1 MEGVGQT
8 MLSSRNPWGHESGEE
23 RKWTD
28 YNSEFD
34 TPFGAFA
41 HILMNWPGDLPTAEM
56 DFEKRHNRLIE
67 TIAGYPRIALGK
79 RPLDFPMHYLSLEAL
94 KLSLYLDGIGIKRIP
109 KGNEWHSL
117 RTFLIDSD
125 LQTTLNPNRCV
136 NPTEH
141 TTLLK
146 TLIENVKEFEGVNSM
161 NPEQIKVYDVEVSN
175 FLRGLHSSAHDRT
188 RYWNI
193 DNVTEK
199 ITPPKFKIYGKVTDE
214 TVGRDDYLY
223 EHSIKF
229 LKIQKWIK
237 FYAGSDAGSS
247 SPLTLD
253 IRHNL
258 RIGASAILEG
268 LFAKIRSKVLEEKR
282 PGSITIDG
290 GGRLCFISE
299 NISEKEWI
307 KEIIS
312 ESFALDP
319 LHPQPFAQMLRDS
332 IIEWGVATKHIA
344 KEEDRGLGETKTF
357 LDEQFSQIT
366 EKYFPQM
373 AINTPPDDSL
383 EFEGFKDERCHICT
397 QSADGQTKSTPK
409 AYLEQ
414 FTDVASDCY
423 KNQVCAFHYLLFAL
437 GEGVKIRQ
445 ASQRMNVV
453 INPNDQKIHH
463 VICLDGNGIGQIFN
477 KKWERIENPKIAQ
490 IPETA
495 PDSPD
500 VNEARQKIQRDQEI
514 LDQLWGIQ
522 MEKITDLKTPWSEIE
537 QAFEE
542 QYAGGLRDNTKVL
555 EKIFKW
561 RNQAYL
567 QRKRRSFCF
576 NAKWWIAFNDG
587 IYSNP
592 ENHLEPFVAAGDDLI
607 LINRAQTEVQGT
619 ISTLRDFARRLSE
632 EFNDEI
638 PISFGAGVAAN
649 TTTIAQTIQ
658 LALETEESAKV
669 RWKKYIQDSPE
680 TEHLIKEKARMEV
693 QTNAQQLDLSKFEE
707 TALDESKIQSII
719 HVWKPEA

>member
-1 MEGVGQT
+1 MEGRGQT
-8 MLSSRNPWGHESGEE
+8 MSSSRNPWGLEGKKE
-23 RKWTD
+23 RKWSD

-34 TPFGAFA
+34 TPFGGFA

-56 DFEKRHNRLIE
+56 DFDKRHNRLIE
-67 TIAGYPRIALGK
+67 TIAGYPRIAVGK

-94 KLSLYLDGIGIKRIP
+94 KLSLYLDGIGIEGSKE
-109 KGNEWHSL
+109 GYEWHSL
-117 RTFLIDSD
+117 RTFLIDYD
-125 LQTTLNPNRCV
+125 LKITTRLEPKV
-136 NPTEH
+136 TDADH
-141 TTLLK
+141 TMLLK
-146 TLIENVKEFEGVNSM
+146 TLIDNVKGFEEYEEL
-161 NPEQIKVYDVEVSN
+161 NPEQRKTYDLEESN

-188 RYWNI
+188 RYWKN
-193 DNVTEK
+193 DNATKE
-199 ITPPKFKIYGKVTDE
+199 ITPPGFKFYGQVSGE
-214 TVGRDDYLY
+214 AVERDGFFY
-223 EHSIKF
+223 EHSVKF

-237 FYAGSDAGSS
+237 FYAGSDLGGST
-247 SPLTLD
+247 PLKLD

-290 GGRLCFISE
+290 GGRLCFISK
-299 NISEKEWI
+299 NISEKIWI
-307 KEIIS
+307 EEIIS
-312 ESFALDP
+312 ESFALEP
-319 LHPQPFAQMLRDS
+319 RHPQPFAQILRKS
-332 IIEWGVATKHIA
+332 IMEWGVETKRIPG
-344 KEEDRGLGETKTF
+344 EGLKQGETKAF

-383 EFEGFKDERCHICT
+383 EFEGFKHEQCHICT
-397 QSADGQTKSTPK
+397 QSADGQTESTPK
-409 AYLEQ
+409 RYLSQ
-414 FTDVASDCY
+414 FADEESSCS

-445 ASQRMNVV
+445 ASQRMKVV
-453 INPNDQKIHH
+453 VNPKDQKIHH

-477 KKWERIENPKIAQ
+477 KKWEEIENPKIAQ
-490 IPETA
+490 ISEKA
-495 PDSPD
+495 PDIPS
-500 VNEARQKIQRDQEI
+500 VNQAREKIQRDQEI
-514 LDQLWGIQ
+514 LDQLWSNQ
-522 MEKITDLKTPWSEIE
+522 KEKITDLKTPWTEIE
-537 QAFEE
+537 QALE
-542 QYAGGLRDNTKVL
+542 QQCDDSLQNNAEVL
-555 EKIFKW
+555 EEIYKR

-619 ISTLRDFARRLSE
+619 INALRDFARHLSE

-649 TTTIAQTIQ
+649 TTTIAQTIK
-658 LALETEESAKV
+658 LALEAEESAKV
-669 RWKKYIQDSPE
+669 RWKKFIQDVPE
-680 TEHLIKEKARMEV
+680 TEHLIKEKARIGV
-693 QTNAQQLDLSKFEE
+693 QKRAGRLDLSKVEE
-707 TALDESKIQSII
+707 TLLHESKIQSIV
-719 HVWKPEA
+719 HVWKPES

>member
-1 MEGVGQT
+1 
-8 MLSSRNPWGHESGEE
+8 
-23 RKWTD
+23 
-28 YNSEFD
+28 
-34 TPFGAFA
+34 
-41 HILMNWPGDLPTAEM
+41 MNWPGDLPTAEM
-56 DFEKRHNRLIE
+56 EFDNRHNRLIE
-67 TIAGYPRIALGK
+67 TIAGYPRIAVGK

-94 KLSLYLDGIGIKRIP
+94 KLSLYLDGIGIKTIQ

-125 LQTTLNPNRCV
+125 LQTTLKHKRRV
-136 NPTEH
+136 KEKEH
-141 TTLLK
+141 MILLK
-146 TLIENVKEFEGVNSM
+146 VLIENVKEFEGVNSM
-161 NPEQIKVYDVEVSN
+161 NPEQTKVYDIEVSN
-175 FLRGLHSSAHDRT
+175 FLRGLHSSAHNRT
-188 RYWNI
+188 QHWKI
-193 DNVTEK
+193 DNAKTT
-199 ITPPKFKIYGKVTDE
+199 ITPPIFKIYGKATDE
-214 TVGRDDYLY
+214 TVGRDGYLY

-229 LKIQKWIK
+229 LKIQKWIE
-237 FYAGSDAGSS
+237 FYAGSDSGNSA
-247 SPLTLD
+247 PLTLD
-253 IRHNL
+253 IIHNL

-290 GGRLCFISE
+290 GGRLCFISG

-307 KEIIS
+307 EEIIS

-319 LHPQPFAQMLRDS
+319 RHPQPFAQILRDS
-332 IIEWGVATKHIA
+332 IIEWGVATKRIPE
-344 KEEDRGLGETKTF
+344 KDRKLGETKTF
-357 LDEQFSQIT
+357 LDEQFSKIT
-366 EKYFPQM
+366 EEYFPQM
-373 AINTPPDDSL
+373 AINTPPDDSI

-414 FTDVASDCY
+414 FTDVPSDCY

-453 INPNDQKIHH
+453 INPNNQKIHH

-477 KKWERIENPKIAQ
+477 KKWERIENPKIAR

-495 PDSPD
+495 PSDDPRIKK
-500 VNEARQKIQRDQEI
+500 ARQEIQRGQEI
-514 LDQLWGIQ
+514 LDQLWSIQ
-522 MEKITDLKTPWSEIE
+522 MEEITDLKTPWSEIE
-537 QAFEE
+537 QAFER
-542 QYAGGLRDNTKVL
+542 QYTGDLQDNTKVL
-555 EKIFKW
+555 KEIFKG
-561 RNQAYL
+561 RNQAFL

-658 LALETEESAKV
+658 LAHEAEESAKV
-669 RWKKYIQDSPE
+669 RWKKFIQDIPE

-693 QTNAQQLDLSKFEE
+693 QTNAQQLDLSKVEE
-707 TALDESKIQSII
+707 TRLNESRIQSII
-719 HVWKPEA
+719 HVWKPEN